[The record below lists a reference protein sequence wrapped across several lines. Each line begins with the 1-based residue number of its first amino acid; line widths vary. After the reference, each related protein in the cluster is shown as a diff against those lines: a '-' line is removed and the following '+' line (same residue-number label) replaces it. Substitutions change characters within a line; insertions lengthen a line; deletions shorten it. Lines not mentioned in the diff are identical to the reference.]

1 MLPTLK
7 NRIFLPNPVN
17 NFFENNFNSLLEN
30 EKKQSNLPAVNI
42 KEDEKKFEIHVA
54 VPGRNKENIRIEL
67 DKDILTISS
76 DQEFT
81 NENENFTRKEF
92 SLKPFERKFSL
103 PDSVDGGKIKASN
116 NMGILVVEIP
126 KRTEKIQ
133 KPKQIKVA

>member
-17 NFFENNFNSLLEN
+17 DFFEGNFNSFLDNEN
-30 EKKQSNLPAVNI
+30 RQTNLPAVNI

-54 VPGRNKENIRIEL
+54 VPGRNKEDIKIEL

-76 DQEFT
+76 EQELMT
-81 NENENFTRKEF
+81 ENENFTRKEF
-92 SLKPFERKFSL
+92 SILPFERRFSL
-103 PDSVDGGKIKASN
+103 PDSVDAGKIKASN
-116 NMGILVVEIP
+116 NLGILVVEIP
-126 KRTEKIQ
+126 KKVEKVQ

>member
-17 NFFENNFNSLLEN
+17 DFFESNFNSLMDN
-30 EKKQSNLPAVNI
+30 EKRQLNLPAVNI

-54 VPGRNKENIRIEL
+54 VPGRNKEDIKIEL

-76 DQEFT
+76 EQELMM
-81 NENENFTRKEF
+81 ENENFTRKEF
-92 SLKPFERKFSL
+92 SIKPFERRFSL
-103 PDSVDGGKIKASN
+103 PDSVDAGKIKASN
-116 NMGILVVEIP
+116 NLGILVVEIP
-126 KRTEKIQ
+126 KKVEKAQ